1 MARRAVERIQSG
13 VRTKEDVDLTPR
25 EKEILVSFCRGM
37 SYTGIAETRK
47 VKVVTI
53 RNAIYAIQIK
63 VGVDSKHEV
72 VAWAFR
78 NGLLDDCTRAAF
90 WEASCRA
97 GQRLPH

>member
-1 MARRAVERIQSG
+1 MS
-13 VRTKEDVDLTPR
+13 
-25 EKEILVSFCRGM
+25 SCRGM
-37 SYTGIAETRK
+37 SYTGIVETRK

-53 RNAIYAIQIK
+53 RNTIYAIQIK

-90 WEASCRA
+90 WGASCCA